1 MNFLRTRLKQG
12 SLLIL
17 VFALGFFAHF
27 SLPAVQAFDDNIYRA
42 LELFSKVLFYV
53 ESDYVDTVDEKGL
66 IEGAIKGMLGTLD
79 PHTLYLTPDIYKD
92 LKADTVGKFGGV
104 GLEVSL
110 KDGILTV
117 VSPIEDTPAQKAG
130 IEPGDRI
137 VKINGEFTKD
147 MNLSDAV
154 KKMRGP
160 RKSKVTLYIYRE
172 GWKEG
177 HEYVLHR
184 EIIKVKSV
192 KSELIDGKYGYLR
205 ITSFQERTAEDL
217 AKAIAEL
224 EKSSGGLKGIIL
236 DLRSNPGG
244 LLDQAVDVSDLFIKD
259 GLIVSTKGRTHKLEE
274 RKASGKAPYPT
285 IPMVVL
291 VNGGSASA
299 SEIVAGALQDYGRAY
314 VMGTQ
319 SFGKGSVQT
328 IIDLGDGIGLK
339 LTIARYYTPKN
350 RQIDGKG
357 ITPDQIVKLQAPET
371 QKAETQKHKTEKE
384 KDKDEEE
391 TFTKEDAQKQAAIA
405 QIKKMAG
412 GQ

>member
-1 MNFLRTRLKQG
+1 MNFLRKRLKQT
-12 SLLIL
+12 SLLVF
-17 VFALGFFAHF
+17 VFALGFFAHL
-27 SLPAVQAFDDNIYRA
+27 SLPSLQAFDDNIYKA

-66 IEGAIKGMLGTLD
+66 IEGAIKGMLNTLD

-92 LKADTVGKFGGV
+92 LKADTIGKFGGV
-104 GLEVSL
+104 GLEVSQ

-117 VSPIEDTPAQKAG
+117 ISPIEGTPAAKAG

-137 VKINGEFTKD
+137 VRINGEFTKD
-147 MNLSDAV
+147 MSLSDAV

-192 KSELIDGKYGYLR
+192 KAELIDKKYAYLR
-205 ITSFQERTAEDL
+205 VASFQERTAEDL
-217 AKAIAEL
+217 TKAIAEL

-244 LLDQAVDVSDLFIKD
+244 LLDQAVEVSDLFIKE
-259 GLIVSTKGRTHKLEE
+259 GLLVSTKGRTHKLEE
-274 RKASGKAPYPT
+274 RKASGKALYPA

-291 VNGGSASA
+291 VNKGSASA

-339 LTIARYYTPKN
+339 LTIAKYYTPKG

-357 ITPDQIVKLQAPET
+357 ITPDQIVKLDTAET
-371 QKAETQKHKTEKE
+371 QKAESQKQKAE
-384 KDKDEEE
+384 KDEDE
-391 TFTKEDAQKQAAIA
+391 TISKEDNQKQAAIT
-405 QIKKMAG
+405 QIKKMTG
-412 GQ
+412 GL